1 MSASNH
7 SADVEKDAAGQA
19 YAHLTNETVHSFSW
33 KDVTVTVNDR
43 ATKQPLEIL
52 SGINGVVQAGEM
64 LALMGPRYTPNKIP
78 YLVLFQV
85 DIYCSGSGKTTLL
98 NVLAHRAA
106 TSKSSVQQELYIN
119 GSSTDLASFRKLSCY
134 VEQEDALVGSL
145 TVRETLHFAAQLAL
159 PR

>member
-43 ATKQPLEIL
+43 ATKQPLDIL

-64 LALMGPRYTPNKIP
+64 LALMGPRYTTTS
-78 YLVLFQV
+78 YLTWSCSKLTFNAVALAKQRFSTFSRTVLQLRSRQ
-85 DIYCSGSGKTTLL
+85 CS
-98 NVLAHRAA
+98 R
-106 TSKSSVQQELYIN
+106 SSISMDRRQ
-119 GSSTDLASFRKLSCY
+119 T
-134 VEQEDALVGSL
+134 
-145 TVRETLHFAAQLAL
+145 
-159 PR
+159 